1 MNYKLYISG
10 YIEETQQLL
19 VSFSS
24 DDTKR
29 EAIDYQAMA
38 FDVVP
43 YGDISAEDIV
53 KNIAKTAPS
62 ITNDMKIQE
71 EYTNSD
77 SKAESLRSLVG
88 QTFNFTHEELY
99 PTPTDPAKAR
109 QYLPNKDAEE
119 AEEI

>member
-29 EAIDYQAMA
+29 EAIDYQPMA

-43 YGDISAEDIV
+43 YGDISAEDVV

-71 EYTNSD
+71 EYTNND
-77 SKAESLRSLVG
+77 DKTEALRSLVG
-88 QTFNFTHEELY
+88 QTFNFTHQELY
-99 PTPTDPAKAR
+99 PTDPAKSR
-109 QYLPNKDAEE
+109 QYFTDKDAEE